1 MKWTI
6 LLAHLLVIWTM
17 TVAEDTVPKL
27 KIKVE
32 ESSDKIIVTCL
43 DGYQFQSTN
52 ITAQTLE
59 YKDEN
64 TNEYVCEKDKAPVS
78 DEDQGKD
85 QVKIYVKFR
94 TCDNCIELDTTAA
107 VGMVVGDLV
116 ATVLIGV
123 AVYSIAS
130 QPKAKLITGKKTSS
144 KMGLI
149 NNEASANEDP
159 IGNYQP
165 LNKRRMDKS
174 EYSTL
179 PERR

>member
-17 TVAEDTVPKL
+17 TVAEGTVPKL
-27 KIKVE
+27 QIKVE
-32 ESSDKIIVTCL
+32 ESSSDKIIVSCP
-43 DGYQFQSTN
+43 DGYKFQRTN
-52 ITAQTLE
+52 ISNQTLE

-64 TNEYVCEKDKAPVS
+64 SNEYICEK
-78 DEDQGKD
+78 EDQDKD

-130 QPKAKLITGKKTSS
+130 QPKVTLITGKKTSS

-149 NNEASANEDP
+149 RNEASANEDP
-159 IGNYQP
+159 IGHYQP
-165 LNKRRMDKS
+165 LNKRRMDRS

>member
-32 ESSDKIIVTCL
+32 ESSSDKIKLSCP
-43 DGYQFQSTN
+43 DGLHFQNTN
-52 ITAQTLE
+52 ETDRTLE

-64 TNEYVCEKDKAPVS
+64 TNEYVCEKVKNPVS
-78 DEDQGKD
+78 ED

-130 QPKAKLITGKKTSS
+130 QPKATLITGKKTSS

-165 LNKRRMDKS
+165 LNKRRMDRS

>member
-27 KIKVE
+27 IIEVKE
-32 ESSDKIIVTCL
+32 LSSDKITVSCL
-43 DGYQFQSTN
+43 DGYQFPSTN
-52 ITAQTLE
+52 TTTQTLE

-64 TNEYVCEKDKAPVS
+64 TKEYVCKKDDVQA
-78 DEDQGKD
+78 
-85 QVKIYVKFR
+85 KIYVKFR
-94 TCDNCIELDTTAA
+94 SCDNCIELDTTAA

>member
-1 MKWTI
+1 MKWTV
-6 LLAHLLVIWTM
+6 LLAHLLVIWTI
-17 TVAEDTVPKL
+17 TVAEDSKL

-32 ESSDKIIVTCL
+32 ESSSDKIIVSCL
-43 DGYQFQSTN
+43 DGFHFLNTN
-52 ITAQTLE
+52 ETTRTLE

-64 TNEYVCEKDKAPVS
+64 TNEYVCENG
-78 DEDQGKD
+78 EQ
-85 QVKIYVKFR
+85 QLKIYVKFR
-94 TCDNCIELDTTAA
+94 TCDNCIELDITAA

-130 QPKAKLITGKKTSS
+130 QPKATLTTGKKTSS

-149 NNEASANEDP
+149 RNEASANVDP
-159 IGNYQP
+159 TSQYQP
-165 LNKRRMDKS
+165 LNKRHMDRS

>member
-17 TVAEDTVPKL
+17 TEL
-27 KIKVE
+27 KITVE
-32 ESSDKIIVTCL
+32 ESSSDKIKVSCPK
-43 DGYQFQSTN
+43 DYQFQHTN
-52 ITAQTLE
+52 ITDQTLE

-64 TNEYVCEKDKAPVS
+64 TNEYICEKALGS
-78 DEDQGKD
+78 NEDQNKA

-130 QPKAKLITGKKTSS
+130 QPKATLITGKKTSS

-149 NNEASANEDP
+149 RNEASANEDP
-159 IGNYQP
+159 IGHYQV
-165 LNKRRMDKS
+165 LNKRRMDRS

>member
-27 KIKVE
+27 KIKVDE
-32 ESSDKIIVTCL
+32 SSSDKIKLSCP
-43 DGYQFQSTN
+43 GGFHFQNTN
-52 ITAQTLE
+52 ETDRTLE

-64 TNEYVCEKDKAPVS
+64 TNEYVCEKDPVS
-78 DEDQGKD
+78 EVDQVKD

-94 TCDNCIELDTTAA
+94 TCDNCVELDTTAA

-130 QPKAKLITGKKTSS
+130 QPKATLITGKKTSS

-165 LNKRRMDKS
+165 LNKRRMDRS

>member
-17 TVAEDTVPKL
+17 TVAEGTVPKL

-32 ESSDKIIVTCL
+32 EFSSDKIIVSCP
-43 DGYQFQSTN
+43 DGYTFQRTN
-52 ITAQTLE
+52 ISTQTLE

-64 TNEYVCEKDKAPVS
+64 SNEYICEKAPVS
-78 DEDQGKD
+78 NEDQDKD

-130 QPKAKLITGKKTSS
+130 QPKATLITGKKTSS

-149 NNEASANEDP
+149 CNEASANEDP
-159 IGNYQP
+159 IGHYQP
-165 LNKRRMDKS
+165 LNKRRMDRS

>member
-1 MKWTI
+1 MKWII

-17 TVAEDTVPKL
+17 TVAEDSVPKL

-32 ESSDKIIVTCL
+32 ESSSDKIKLSCP
-43 DGYQFQSTN
+43 DGFHFQNTN
-52 ITAQTLE
+52 ETTRTLE

-64 TNEYVCEKDKAPVS
+64 TNEYVCKKVNGLVS
-78 DEDQGKD
+78 DDSN
-85 QVKIYVKFR
+85 VKIYVKFR
-94 TCDNCIELDTTAA
+94 TCDNCVELDTTAA

-130 QPKAKLITGKKTSS
+130 QPKATLITGKKTSS

-149 NNEASANEDP
+149 NNEASANEDLT
-159 IGNYQP
+159 GNYQP
-165 LNKRRMDKS
+165 LNKRRMDRS

>member
-27 KIKVE
+27 KIKVDDS
-32 ESSDKIIVTCL
+32 SSDKIIVTCL
-43 DGYQFQSTN
+43 DGYQFRSTN
-52 ITAQTLE
+52 STTKTLE

-64 TNEYVCEKDKAPVS
+64 TNEYVCEKDDVQA
-78 DEDQGKD
+78 
-85 QVKIYVKFR
+85 KIYVKFR
-94 TCDNCIELDTTAA
+94 SCDNCIELDTTAA
-107 VGMVVGDLV
+107 VGMIVGDLV

-130 QPKAKLITGKKTSS
+130 QPKATRITGKKTSS

>member
-17 TVAEDTVPKL
+17 TVAEDSVSKL

-32 ESSDKIIVTCL
+32 ESSSDKIKLSCP
-43 DGYQFQSTN
+43 DGFHFQSTN
-52 ITAQTLE
+52 ETTRTLE

-64 TNEYVCEKDKAPVS
+64 TNEYVCEKDPVS
-78 DEDQGKD
+78 EED

-94 TCDNCIELDTTAA
+94 TCDNCVELDTTAA

-130 QPKAKLITGKKTSS
+130 QPKATLITGKKTSS

-159 IGNYQP
+159 TGNYQP
-165 LNKRRMDKS
+165 LNKKRMDRS